1 MQVSTSYLFDRAS
14 KQMVNIQNDLAKSQQ
29 EIAAQKQVLSPSDA
43 PNQAATIT
51 RLKSVTARQD
61 TYTNALSQVQ
71 IRLDAE
77 SSNLSNASEVLVR
90 IKELAVQANNGS
102 QGDVS
107 RKAIATEMKGLRDQ
121 LLSVANS
128 TDASGNFIFSGSK
141 VNTKAFTEDAA
152 GNVEYT
158 GDQTRMNVAVGEQR
172 TLPLNRPG
180 TNAFVR
186 VVRYPIETV
195 DAKLTTVTLP
205 LANTSSTASVKI
217 GKGQLPSDG
226 PIKIMGGITIPFVA
240 ATTTIPT
247 SPGTTTPTGLAAAIL
262 KKFTESPAS
271 AEVSA
276 FKAAKNISTVALDS
290 TDPTK
295 IVFTFAPKTPATTP
309 ATYYSAEPGLEAAL
323 AVNTKNVVSTKG
335 EGKGFFTAID
345 DLIKGVNAGDSGVM
359 QRGLTEMDALH
370 SGVVMAQADVGTDM
384 KVVEQQGAVV
394 DDTKLSLSVALSKVD
409 DLDMTTAVT
418 HMQKLMLSLEAAQ
431 STFAKTSQMSLFK
444 YLG

>member
-61 TYTNALSQVQ
+61 TYTNALSQLQ
-71 IRLDAE
+71 IRLNAE

-90 IKELAVQANNGS
+90 IKELAIQANNGS
-102 QGDVS
+102 QGTVS
-107 RKAIATEMKGLRDQ
+107 RLAIATEMKGLRDQ

-152 GNVEYT
+152 GHVEYT

-195 DAKLTTVTLP
+195 DSKLTTVALP
-205 LANTSSTASVKI
+205 QANTSPTASVTI
-217 GKGQLPSDG
+217 GNGQLSSDG
-226 PIKIMGGITIPFVA
+226 PITIMGGIPIPYVA
-240 ATTTIPT
+240 ATAT
-247 SPGTTTPTGLAAAIL
+247 SEGTTTPKGLAASIVA
-262 KKFTESPAS
+262 KFNASPAS

-276 FKAAKNISTVALDS
+276 FKAAKHISNVTLDP

-309 ATYYSAEPGLEAAL
+309 ATYYSHETGLEAAL
-323 AVNTKNVVSTKG
+323 AVNTKNVVSKVG
-335 EGKGFFTAID
+335 SGVGFFTAID
-345 DLIKGVNAGDSGVM
+345 DLIKGVNAGDSSVM
-359 QRGLTEMDALH
+359 QHGLTEMDALH

-444 YLG
+444 FLG